1 MPLRT
6 APGQLWPRQSACATT
21 DYISSTLAT
30 TDRAGSALTVHRSHG
45 RVLRLNCIHH
55 ESGGQLCHPSAPSN
69 CVHHKATRSAHPV
82 NPCEVRNVASPKAV
96 LARTTVLFKFHL
108 QIRLPEN
115 LPPGLRLSDALS
127 SVLHAHFLLHKAG
140 CYGPGPIIPVRERCI
155 PHQYTPELESDYNV
169 NVSLPT
175 RRLEG
180 VGYIRVPT

>member
-115 LPPGLRLSDALS
+115 LPPGLRLFDTPSVALRTKIGVS
-127 SVLHAHFLLHKAG
+127 KNVCFLLRQVFTHTLDCPYQIHISTG
-140 CYGPGPIIPVRERCI
+140 SPSVHLPGRN
-155 PHQYTPELESDYNV
+155 TTSNLE
-169 NVSLPT
+169 
-175 RRLEG
+175 
-180 VGYIRVPT
+180 